1 MRTLRE
7 PRSIISILVALAV
20 MLTVVGCQGGGH
32 GAGAKVVADQP
43 TLRVSVQPVFSLQ
56 VTTER
61 YLPLIEYLG
70 RETGYKM
77 RVVSALSY
85 NGYLTTLE
93 GDQVDI
99 GFQGPTAYVIAAKA
113 RGAKPLAQAVTI
125 DGKKGYRG
133 VIIVH
138 QDSPIKSIP
147 DLRGKTG
154 MIVSHRSLG
163 GYLAQRA
170 LCLDNG
176 LDVASEMV
184 IGVAPTEDVII
195 HSVHDKRVDAG
206 FVRED
211 ALQAVS
217 ARLDLSKIRVLATT
231 DSYPGWVFAS
241 FQDTDPIAAAEVKAA
256 LLRLRPDIAEERAM
270 LEAAQLAGFV
280 EVDDKDYDSVRKL
293 MNRLGVPF

>member
-7 PRSIISILVALAV
+7 PRSIITILVALAV
-20 MLTVVGCQGGGH
+20 MLTVVGCQGSAH
-32 GAGAKVVADQP
+32 GAKVVADQP

-99 GFQGPTAYVIAAKA
+99 GFQGPTAYVITAKA
-113 RGAKPLAQAVTI
+113 RGA
-125 DGKKGYRG
+125 
-133 VIIVH
+133 IIVH
-138 QDSPIKSIP
+138 LDSPIKSIP

-195 HSVHDKRVDAG
+195 HAVHDKRVDAG

-241 FQDTDPIAAAEVKAA
+241 FQDTDPVAAAEVKAA
-256 LLRLRPDIAEERAM
+256 LLRLKPDIAEERAM
-270 LEAAQLAGFV
+270 LQAAQLGGFV
-280 EVDDKDYDSVRKL
+280 EVEDKDYDSVRTL
-293 MNRLGVPF
+293 MNRLGVPY